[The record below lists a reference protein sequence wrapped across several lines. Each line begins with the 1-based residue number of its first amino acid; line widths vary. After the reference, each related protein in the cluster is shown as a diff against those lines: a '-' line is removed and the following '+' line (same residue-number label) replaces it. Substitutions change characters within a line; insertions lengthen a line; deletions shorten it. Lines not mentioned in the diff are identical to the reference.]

1 MNTNPA
7 ALVVPP
13 PSPVSTNEG
22 LRDIKAPVDIPNT
35 WAWVWWTIGLLAL
48 GALLFWAWRYW
59 HKARA
64 KKLAGEKIIP
74 PDERARKRLRDA
86 LALIDQPKPFCTLV
100 SDTIRTYLEERFD
113 LHAPERTTEEFL
125 FELQSSMALLPPQK
139 ETLGD
144 FLARCDLVKFARYE
158 PVQSELQELHRS
170 AERLVNETEPPAP
183 LAPGAHAAGP
193 NEANPV
199 SESVSK

>member
-1 MNTNPA
+1 MTPPVPA
-7 ALVVPP
+7 RSA
-13 PSPVSTNEG
+13 SPARMIGVLLTDVTCFAIVMPLLASYASARHASST
-22 LRDIKAPVDIPNT
+22 
-35 WAWVWWTIGLLAL
+35 TIGLLVASYS
-48 GALLFWAWRYW
+48 AMHFLLAPAWGRLSD
-59 HKARA
+59 RIGRRPVLLIG
-64 KKLAGEKIIP
+64 LAMAAHQGFS
-74 PDERARKRLRDA
+74 ANL
-86 LALIDQPKPFCTLV
+86 FTLV

-113 LHAPERTTEEFL
+113 LRAPERTTEEFL

-158 PVQSELQELHRS
+158 PVQSELEELHRC